1 MYYFKFSHIFVV
13 CNVKKIHSKMTK
25 IFAILSLLTFS
36 FIFSQNSE
44 ELNKKGI
51 EFLMQKNYEQGI
63 PLLQKSAEL
72 GNAEAQ
78 YNLGYCY
85 EFGVGVSKD
94 EKIAIF
100 WYQKSADQNYNDGLY
115 AMMMAYSEGKGVEP
129 NYDKAFEYA
138 MKCSKNNDATCMFN
152 VVTAY
157 KEGIGTS
164 IDKQKMLEWAIK
176 LGKLKNPENLTLSGR
191 ITSARLN
198 LAYMFRDGIDVE
210 KDIFKSY
217 IWFLIY
223 NESKRD
229 FSVFQQNDVV
239 KEIQDIEN
247 RLTKKQK
254 FEAIIEAEKILERKL
269 INLKNLYKSDI

>member
-1 MYYFKFSHIFVV
+1 M
-13 CNVKKIHSKMTK
+13 NKIIT
-25 IFAILSLLTFS
+25 ILSFLTFL
-36 FIFSQNSE
+36 FCFSQNSE

-51 EFLMQKNYEQGI
+51 ELLIQKKYEQAI
-63 PLLQKSAEL
+63 PLLWKSAEL

-85 EFGVGVSKD
+85 EFGVGVAKD
-94 EKIAIF
+94 EKIATS

-115 AMMMAYSEGKGVEP
+115 AMMMAYSDGKGVEP

-138 MKCSKNNDATCMFN
+138 MKCAKNDDATCMFN

-157 KEGIGTS
+157 KDGIGTPKN
-164 IDKQKMLEWAIK
+164 KQKMLEWAMK
-176 LGKLKNPENLTLSGR
+176 LAKLKNPENLNLSGR

-223 NESKRD
+223 NENKRD
-229 FSVFQQNDVV
+229 FSVFQQDDVV
-239 KEIQDIEN
+239 KEIQEIEKN
-247 RLTKKQK
+247 LTKKQK
-254 FEAIIEAEKILERKL
+254 IEAILEAEKILERKL
-269 INLKNLYKSDI
+269 VNLKKTI